1 MRCRELAMIPRD
13 LSSYPSAPSFFLDLA
28 ARIAIEPFNLF
39 ALIIFACAILHT
51 FFAPTIKTFAQSLG
65 RGHKRAI
72 GKTFRY
78 EIIQF
83 LGEVEVVF
91 GFWTIP
97 LLIGMTGYFGFE
109 GTRSFVGNL
118 HFTEPLFIAVVMC
131 IAATAP
137 VSALFEWLVT
147 QIARPLGSSPKAL
160 WASALTIGPWLGS
173 FITEPAAI
181 AMTAIFLVR
190 TFYSRNPPQILRYAT
205 LALLFVNTS
214 LGGIITSFAGH
225 AIVIVA
231 AKWGWNTSYM
241 LVHFGWRAALL
252 ILFNTWIMSFC
263 LRRHF
268 AKLKGSRQRPVKL
281 TWWVSLVHVLLLSW
295 VLCNPLYPALFI
307 GGFFL
312 FLAFYRATKPH
323 QEAINLRAPLLVC
336 FFLGGLIVHVS
347 LQGWWI
353 EPLLTRLSHFE
364 LMSMASILTAF
375 NDNATV
381 TTLGKLA
388 GALSQIGRHAIVF
401 GAACGGGLTLMANA
415 PNPVAQALL
424 SRYFN
429 GGIVSPWRIFI
440 AALPFSL
447 LALAFFA
454 LSLSLSL

>member
-1 MRCRELAMIPRD
+1 MIPRA
-13 LSSYPSAPSFFLDLA
+13 LSSYPETPSFFSDLA

-51 FFAPTIKTFAQSLG
+51 FFAPTIKASARLLG
-65 RGHKRAI
+65 RKSKA
-72 GKTFRY
+72 KTFRY

-97 LLIGMTGYFGFE
+97 LLIGMASYYGFSE
-109 GTRSFVGNL
+109 ARSFVGSL
-118 HFTEPLFIAVVMC
+118 HFSEPIFIAVVMC

-137 VSALFEWLVT
+137 VSALFEWLLT
-147 QIARPLGSSPKAL
+147 QIARPFGGSPRAL
-160 WASALTIGPWLGS
+160 WAAALTVGPWLGS

-181 AMTAIFLVR
+181 AMTAVFLMR
-190 TFYSRNPPQILRYAT
+190 TFYSKNPPQLLRYAT

-241 LVHFGWRAALL
+241 LAHFGWKAALL
-252 ILFNTWIMSFC
+252 ILFNTWIMSFF
-263 LRRHF
+263 LRRQF
-268 AKLKGSRQRPVKL
+268 QGLKGQKL
-281 TWWVSLVHVLLLSW
+281 RKKTPTWWVSLVHVLLLAW
-295 VLCNPLYPALFI
+295 VLLNPTYPALFI

-312 FLAFYRATKPH
+312 FLAFYRATRPH
-323 QEAINLRAPLLVC
+323 QEEINLRAPLLVS

-353 EPLLTRLSHFE
+353 EPLLSRLGSYE
-364 LMSMASILTAF
+364 LMSVASILTAF

-388 GALSQIGRHAIVF
+388 GTLSQIGRHAVVF

-415 PNPVAQALL
+415 PNPVAQSLL
-424 SRYFN
+424 SRYFT
-429 GGIVSPWRIFI
+429 GGSVSPWRIFI
-440 AALPFSL
+440 AALPLSL
-447 LALAFFA
+447 IAWVFFA
-454 LSLSLSL
+454 IAL

>member
-1 MRCRELAMIPRD
+1 V
-13 LSSYPSAPSFFLDLA
+13 
-28 ARIAIEPFNLF
+28 RIAAQPFNLF

-51 FFAPTIKTFAQSLG
+51 FFAPTIKTFARSLG
-65 RGHKRAI
+65 RGHKRAV

-78 EIIQF
+78 EIVQF

-97 LLIGMTGYFGFE
+97 LLIGMAAHFGFDA
-109 GTRSFVGNL
+109 TRAFVGDL
-118 HFTEPLFIAVVMC
+118 HFSEPLFIAVVMC

-137 VSALFEWLVT
+137 VSALFEWLVN
-147 QIARPLGSSPKAL
+147 QVARPFGGSVQAL

-181 AMTAIFLVR
+181 AMTAVFLMR
-190 TFYSRNPPQILRYAT
+190 TFYSQNPPVALRYVT

-231 AKWGWNTSYM
+231 EKWGWNTTYM
-241 LVHFGWRAALL
+241 LTHFGWRAALL
-252 ILFNTWIMSFC
+252 ILFNTCAMSF
-263 LRRHF
+263 LFRHHFRGLKRR
-268 AKLKGSRQRPVKL
+268 KLKHKRL
-281 TWWVSLVHVLLLSW
+281 TWWVSLVHILLLTW
-295 VLCNPLYPALFI
+295 VLVNPTYPALFI

-323 QEAINLRAPLLVC
+323 QEEINLRAPLLVC

-353 EPLLTRLSHFE
+353 EPLLSRLGRYE

-388 GALSQIGRHAIVF
+388 GELSQVARHAVVF

-415 PNPVAQALL
+415 PNPVAQSLL
-424 SRYFN
+424 SRHFA

-440 AALPFSL
+440 AALPLSIV
-447 LALAFFA
+447 AWVFFA
-454 LSLSLSL
+454 LSL

>member
-1 MRCRELAMIPRD
+1 MIPRA
-13 LSSYPSAPSFFLDLA
+13 LSSYPETDSFISDLA

-39 ALIIFACAILHT
+39 ALIIFACAIMHT
-51 FFAPTIKTFAQSLG
+51 LFAPSIKAIAQTLG
-65 RGHKRAI
+65 RGERRAV

-78 EIIQF
+78 EIVQF

-97 LLIGMTGYFGFE
+97 LLIGMASHFGFDE
-109 GTRSFVGNL
+109 ARSFVGEL
-118 HFTEPLFIAVVMC
+118 HFSEPLFIAVVMC
-131 IAATAP
+131 LAATAP
-137 VSALFEWLVT
+137 VSALFEWLVS
-147 QIARPLGSSPKAL
+147 QIARPFGGSPRAL
-160 WASALTIGPWLGS
+160 WSLALTIGPWLGS
-173 FITEPAAI
+173 LITEPAAI
-181 AMTAIFLVR
+181 AMTAVFLTR
-190 TFYSRNPPQILRYAT
+190 TFYSQKPSQTLRYVT

-241 LVHFGWRAALL
+241 LAHFGWRATLL
-252 ILFNTWIMSFC
+252 IIFNTVIMGFLFRS
-263 LRRHF
+263 HF
-268 AKLKGSRQRPVKL
+268 KSIKGSRPRQRKL
-281 TWWVSLVHVLLLSW
+281 TWWVSLVHVALLAW
-295 VLCNPLYPALFI
+295 ILCNPTYPALFI

-323 QEAINLRAPLLVC
+323 QEEINLRAPLLVC

-353 EPLLTRLSHFE
+353 EPLLSRLGRYE

-381 TTLGKLA
+381 TTLGNLVKSLTE
-388 GALSQIGRHAIVF
+388 SGRHAVVF

-415 PNPVAQALL
+415 PNPVAQSLL
-424 SRYFN
+424 SRYFT
-429 GGIVSPWRIFI
+429 GGCVSPWRIILAAFPLSLI
-440 AALPFSL
+440 AWL
-447 LALAFFA
+447 FFA
-454 LSLSLSL
+454 LAL

>member
-1 MRCRELAMIPRD
+1 MIPRA
-13 LSSYPSAPSFFLDLA
+13 LNSYPETSSFFSDLA
-28 ARIAIEPFNLF
+28 ARIALEPFNLF
-39 ALIIFACAILHT
+39 ALIIFVCAILHT
-51 FFAPTIKTFAQSLG
+51 FFAPTIKATARKLS
-65 RGHKRAI
+65 RGHRRAI

-109 GTRSFVGNL
+109 QTRLFAGTL
-118 HFTEPLFIAVVMC
+118 HFSEPLFIAVVMC

-147 QIARPLGSSPKAL
+147 QIARPFGGSLRAL
-160 WASALTIGPWLGS
+160 WTVALTVGPWLGS
-173 FITEPAAI
+173 LITEPAAI
-181 AMTAIFLVR
+181 AMTAVFLER
-190 TFYSRNPPQILRYAT
+190 TFYSRSPHQVMRYVT

-231 AKWGWNTSYM
+231 TKWGWDTGYM
-241 LVHFGWRAALL
+241 FTHFGWRAALL
-252 ILFNTWIMSFC
+252 ILFNTWVMSF
-263 LRRHF
+263 LFRRHF
-268 AKLKGSRQRPVKL
+268 SKLQGRRQNPIKL
-281 TWWVSLVHVLLLSW
+281 TWWVSLVHVLLLAW
-295 VLCNPLYPALFI
+295 VLFNPLYPALFI

-323 QEAINLRAPLLVC
+323 QKEINLRAPLLVS

-353 EPLLTRLSHFE
+353 EPLLLRLGRYE

-388 GALSQIGRHAIVF
+388 GTLSQIARHAIVF

-415 PNPVAQALL
+415 PNPVAQSLL
-424 SRYFN
+424 SRYFI
-429 GGIVSPWRIFI
+429 GGLVSPWRLFI
-440 AALPFSL
+440 AALPLSI
-447 LALAFFA
+447 LAWVFFA
-454 LSLSLSL
+454 LAL